1 MALGLLWPLFAA
13 AGLTALLVWPLRS
26 WLLRRELLD
35 HPDPRRSHRLPTPRG
50 GGLAIAAAM
59 ACVLV
64 LAAGGQGLPV
74 LIALLALA
82 GLGWLDDVRDLP
94 VRWRLL
100 FQLLIAVGLL
110 LYTGPVASVSVFQ
123 IALAWPWLWS
133 ILALVAVVWLINLHN
148 FMDGSDGLAAMQG
161 AWSGLALG
169 ALLSG
174 AEMPTLALTAFILAG
189 ACLGF
194 LVWNRPPA
202 RVFMGD
208 TGSVTVGGVIA
219 VLALGGAADGTVS
232 IWQSLIVCSL
242 FVVDATATLVG
253 RVVRGARWYTPHRD
267 HAYQRLIGGGW
278 GHGRVLVLYTLLNL
292 LVVLPVLLLA
302 IRYPFW
308 EMALALGLIGA
319 LAWLWSAVHRATTK
333 ETVSR

>member
-1 MALGLLWPLFAA
+1 MGLLWPLAAA

-50 GGLAIAAAM
+50 GGLAMAAAM

-64 LAAGGQGLPV
+64 PAAAGQGLPV
-74 LIALLALA
+74 LVAVLALA
-82 GLGWLDDVRDLP
+82 GLGWLDDVRDLA
-94 VRWRLL
+94 VAWRLL

-110 LYTGPVASVSVFQ
+110 LYTGPVSDVSIFEIV
-123 IALAWPWLWS
+123 LAWPWLWS
-133 ILALVAVVWLINLHN
+133 ILALVAVIWLINLHN

-161 AWSGLALG
+161 AWAGLALG
-169 ALLSG
+169 ALLAR
-174 AEMPTLALTAFILAG
+174 AEMPTLALTGFILAG

-194 LVWNRPPA
+194 LAWNRPPA

-208 TGSVTVGGVIA
+208 TGSVMIGGMIA
-219 VLALGGAADGTVS
+219 LLALGGAADGTVS

-242 FVVDATATLVG
+242 FVVDATATLAA
-253 RVVRGARWYTPHRD
+253 RVVRGARWYTAHRD
-267 HAYQRLIGGGW
+267 HAYQRLIGTGW
-278 GHGRVLVLYTLLNL
+278 GHGRVLVLYTLVNV

-308 EMALALGLIGA
+308 DMALALGLIGA
-319 LAWLWSAVHRATTK
+319 LAGLWGAVYGATKK